1 MVLAPVVSFAPTVH
15 KQFNKLTLTI
25 SHSPCKIKLDA
36 STLSFAYFTW
46 LGAFVNR
53 TASYLR
59 TYDHNNDQIIAYLF
73 IPFGPSIEN
82 AKPTKERERQ
92 TPASH
97 IYGTSRMSVVEPVS
111 RKRTRKVGPGRFI
124 NSMLPTVQVHARG

>member
-1 MVLAPVVSFAPTVH
+1 MHSKHQYVMRRDMVLAPMVSFAPTVY
-15 KQFNKLTLTI
+15 KQFNKPTLTI
-25 SHSPCKIKLDA
+25 SHCPCKIKLDA

-46 LGAFVNR
+46 LGAVVNR

-82 AKPTKERERQ
+82 AKPTKERETDTRQ
-92 TPASH
+92 PH
-97 IYGTSRMSVVEPVS
+97 IRNQPYVSCGTS
-111 RKRTRKVGPGRFI
+111 
-124 NSMLPTVQVHARG
+124 LA

>member
-1 MVLAPVVSFAPTVH
+1 MVFLAPAVY
-15 KQFNKLTLTI
+15 KQFNKPTLTI

-46 LGAFVNR
+46 LGAVVKR

-59 TYDHNNDQIIAYLF
+59 TYDHNNDPIIACLS

-82 AKPTKERERQ
+82 AKPTKERETDTRQ
-92 TPASH
+92 PH
-97 IYGTSRMSVVEPVS
+97 IRNQPYVSCGTS
-111 RKRTRKVGPGRFI
+111 
-124 NSMLPTVQVHARG
+124 LA